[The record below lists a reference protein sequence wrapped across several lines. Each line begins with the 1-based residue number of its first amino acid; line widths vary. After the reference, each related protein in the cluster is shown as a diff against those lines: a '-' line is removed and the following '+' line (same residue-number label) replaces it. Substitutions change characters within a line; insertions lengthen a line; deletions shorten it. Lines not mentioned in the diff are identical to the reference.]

1 MERRERE
8 ERRLR
13 LALDAAQ
20 QEINE
25 LKISR
30 LQIQAEVS
38 DKRLL
43 INLLFLFK
51 EKSFSLAEQSDDVH
65 AAEQK

>member
-1 MERRERE
+1 MELQLERRERE

-13 LALDAAQ
+13 LDLDAAQ

-25 LKISR
+25 LKIGR

-38 DKRLL
+38 DK
-43 INLLFLFK
+43 N
-51 EKSFSLAEQSDDVH
+51 
-65 AAEQK
+65 